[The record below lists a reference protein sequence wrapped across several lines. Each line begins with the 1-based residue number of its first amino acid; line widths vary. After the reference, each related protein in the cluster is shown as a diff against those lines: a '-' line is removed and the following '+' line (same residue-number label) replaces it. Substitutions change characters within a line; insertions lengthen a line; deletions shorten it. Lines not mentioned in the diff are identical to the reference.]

1 MNRRNILAGLIIIG
15 SGLMLSTG
23 KAGAQSAKD
32 LVGAWTLVSADAFGT
47 NPKGTVIFEANG
59 RFAAMLM
66 RADLAKY
73 AANNRAQGTPAEN
86 KATVAGSLAYFGTYS
101 VSGTDVNFH
110 IESSTFPNWNGTD
123 QKRTNVVIT
132 ADELKWVQPTPSA
145 GGPAA
150 PVVWKR
156 VK

>member
-1 MNRRNILAGLIIIG
+1 MNRRDILAGLIIVG
-15 SGLMLSTG
+15 SGLILPTDQ
-23 KAGAQSAKD
+23 AGAQSAKD
-32 LVGAWTLVSADAFGT
+32 LVGTWTLVAADAFGA

-66 RADLAKY
+66 RADLTKY
-73 AANNRAQGTPAEN
+73 ASNNRAQGTPAEN
-86 KATVAGSLAYFGTYS
+86 KTTVEGSLAYFGTYS

-110 IESSTFPNWNGTD
+110 IEGSTFPNWTGTD
-123 QKRTNVVIT
+123 QKRTNVVAT
-132 ADELKWVQPTPSA
+132 ADELKWIQPTPSA
-145 GGPAA
+145 GGPAT

>member
-1 MNRRNILAGLIIIG
+1 MNRRDILAGLFIIG

-23 KAGAQSAKD
+23 QAGAQSAKD
-32 LVGAWTLVSADAFGT
+32 IVGTWSLVSADAFGA

-73 AANNRAQGTPAEN
+73 ASNNRAQGTPAEN
-86 KATVAGSLAYFGTYS
+86 KATVEGSIAYFGSYS
-101 VSGTDVNFH
+101 VSGTDVNLH
-110 IESSTFPNWNGTD
+110 IEGSTFPNWTGAD
-123 QKRTNVVIT
+123 QKRTNLVVT
-132 ADELKWVQPTPSA
+132 ADELKWIQPTPSA
-145 GGPAA
+145 GGPVV